1 MQPSIND
8 GDLVIYKPLFSVKE
22 NLVKKGS
29 IVVLSNP
36 IENKTLIIKR
46 VDLITDK
53 GLIVMGDNNL
63 NSIDSRHF
71 GQVSFKYLRGIVDKV
86 IPIDMQR

>member
-1 MQPSIND
+1 
-8 GDLVIYKPLFSVKE
+8 
-22 NLVKKGS
+22 
-29 IVVLSNP
+29 
-36 IENKTLIIKR
+36 IKR